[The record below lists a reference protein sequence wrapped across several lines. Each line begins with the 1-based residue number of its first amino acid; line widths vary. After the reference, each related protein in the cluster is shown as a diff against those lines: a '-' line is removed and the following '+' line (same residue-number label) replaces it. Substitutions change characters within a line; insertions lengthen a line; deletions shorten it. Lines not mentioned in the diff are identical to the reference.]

1 MGFPN
6 TPSNGQ
12 TAVVNGITY
21 TYNSARTAWVRS
33 STTTYNL
40 YTASNIAPTTPSLGD
55 HWYYIASDILFEYV
69 NDGTTSYWVDIQSL
83 GQVGN
88 ISNMS
93 DTTLSGNVV
102 VGLNTVYSIGAQ
114 NGYLKNVYANT
125 VIANSTVTG
134 NIVTT
139 NGVFWSNGNAFSSL
153 NLTTVN
159 ARIWAQKI
167 FWG

>member
-21 TYNSARTAWVRS
+21 TYDSARTAWIRS

-40 YTASNIAPTTPSLGD
+40 YTASNIAPSTPSLGD
-55 HWYYIASDILFEYV
+55 QWYYIATDILYEYIS
-69 NDGTTSYWVDIQSL
+69 DGTSSYWVDVDSL

-88 ISNMS
+88 ITSIA
-93 DTTLSGNVV
+93 DATLQGNLV
-102 VGLNTVYSIGAQ
+102 VGLNNVYSIGAS
-114 NGYLKNVYANT
+114 NGYVKNLF
-125 VIANSTVTG
+125 ANSITG
-134 NIVTT
+134 NTITVNT
-139 NGVFWSNGNAFSSL
+139 GIIWANGNAFSSGL
-153 NLTTVN
+153 SSAQVN

>member
-33 STTTYNL
+33 AATTFNL

-55 HWYYIASDILFEYV
+55 HWYYIASDILFEYMS
-69 NDGTTSYWVDIQSL
+69 DGTTSYWVDIQSL